1 MDLFSLLTS
10 LGGVARRKDLVSN
23 GVSAHQLSAALA
35 AGRLAKPCRGVYCLP
50 NANQS
55 LLTALRAGA
64 DLACISAAKHRGLWI
79 LRPPALIHVSVDHG
93 NGLDGGFRVHRSAK
107 PLTVLDIC
115 VQCMRCLP
123 ELDALCIVES
133 AVMLDAVSIPAL
145 RQRAAGRRDVSLRR
159 LIDQIDPFSQSI
171 LETVA
176 KYHLR
181 RAGYSFQSQVY
192 IKGVGRIDL
201 VVEKVLGVE
210 ADGRRFHSGSAD
222 FEEDRRR
229 GNLLMIGRV
238 PILHASYPLLVD
250 HPEEF
255 LRLVKQALAAYA
267 PTDQSRRLG
276 SSRQSQ

>member
-10 LGGVARRKDLVSN
+10 RGGVARRKDLVSN
-23 GVSAHQLSAALA
+23 GVSSHQLSAAIA
-35 AGRLAKPCRGVYCLP
+35 AGRLAKPSRGVYCLP
-50 NANQS
+50 DANQA
-55 LLTALRAGA
+55 LLTALCAGA
-64 DLACISAAKHRGLWI
+64 DLACVSEAMHRGLWI
-79 LRPPALIHVSVDHG
+79 LRPPSLIHVSVDHG
-93 NGLDGGFRVHRSAK
+93 NALHGTFKVHRSAK
-107 PLTVLDIC
+107 PLTALDIC

-133 AVMLDAVSIPAL
+133 AVVLGAVSIPAL
-145 RQRAAGRRDVSLRR
+145 RQRAAGRRDVPLRKV
-159 LIDQIDPFSQSI
+159 IDQIDPFSQSI

-210 ADGRRFHSGSAD
+210 ADGRRYHSGTAD

-229 GNLLMIGRV
+229 GNILMIGRV
-238 PILHASYPLLVD
+238 PILHASYSLLVD

-255 LRLVKQALAAYA
+255 LRLVGLALAAHA
-267 PTDQSRRLG
+267 PTDQSRPLG
-276 SSRQSQ
+276 LSRPSQ